1 MHGILDL
8 ILENNLINTPDKYG
22 RTPLF
27 YSNDLVFSSILL
39 KNGANINHVDKKGR
53 TALFYTWLN
62 NNELINFLINQGMDL
77 NIKDN
82 NGLNLFSYT
91 LFDLYP
97 EVILKHTCKLK
108 EKSMTLSK
116 LYLNSSHAIKTLLE
130 HNIEIKIKNY
140 IKIDYPV
147 DFFKEELSKSLTILY
162 ENKIISPDTKFLT
175 SENSSVI
182 EIKKF
187 SDFYHLINKD

>member
-39 KNGANINHVDKKGR
+39 NNGANINHIDKKGR

-130 HNIEIKIKNY
+130 HNIEIKINNY

-147 DFFKEELSKSLTILY
+147 SCFKEELSKSLIILY
-162 ENKIISPDTKFLT
+162 ENKIISPDTKFIT
-175 SENSSVI
+175 SKDSSII

-187 SDFYHLINKD
+187 SDFSHLMNKD